1 MTDGPKSWPE
11 NGRRDIQMVEI
22 SYRNVIHKKSL
33 VNPAKAI
40 KVILFSL
47 SFRENERE
55 NKES

>member
-1 MTDGPKSWPE
+1 MGLRAGLKTDGETFRWL
-11 NGRRDIQMVEI
+11 RL
-22 SYRNVIHKKSL
+22 VIEMLFIKKSL